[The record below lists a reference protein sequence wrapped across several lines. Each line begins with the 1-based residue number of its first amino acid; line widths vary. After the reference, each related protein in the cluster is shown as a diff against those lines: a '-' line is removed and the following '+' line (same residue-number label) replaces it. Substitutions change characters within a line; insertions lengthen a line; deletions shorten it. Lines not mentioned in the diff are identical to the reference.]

1 MTDAAKKSSQPNPTR
16 LAEAARII
24 SSASKW
30 SLATGLIPVPVIDLA
45 ALGALQGKMVTDL
58 SKLYGQNLSKN
69 AVRGVVSVLLGALVP
84 GGVAT
89 FAGNTVARSL
99 PGIGTIV
106 GIMSFGGLGA
116 AATYAIGKA
125 FVRHYEGGGSF
136 SSFDPKAI
144 EADLIAEF
152 AKAAKPA

>member
-1 MTDAAKKSSQPNPTR
+1 MTEAAEKKSQPDSSR

-45 ALGALQGKMVTDL
+45 ALAALQGKMVTDL
-58 SKLYGQNLSKN
+58 SKLYGQKLSN
-69 AVRGVVSVLLGALVP
+69 DAARGVVAVLLGALVP

-89 FAGNTVARSL
+89 YAGNAVARSL
-99 PGIGTIV
+99 PGVGAIV
-106 GIMSFGGLGA
+106 GIAGFGGLGA

-136 SSFDPKAI
+136 ASFDPKAI
-144 EADLIAEF
+144 EADLVAEF
-152 AKAAKPA
+152 AKATKPA